1 MKIAITGG
9 GTGGHLAIANSIA
22 KELKNRNIET
32 IFIGSK
38 NGQDQMWFENSDL
51 FNQKYFLD
59 SKGVVNKKG
68 FAKILSLFK
77 IINLAFECKKILRQN
92 QINAVFSVGGY
103 SAAPASF
110 ASVICKIPLFIHEQN
125 AFIGRLNNLLK
136 KYAKKIYSSYL
147 EPKYDYP
154 VDEIYFKT
162 ARYRDKLKTIIFL
175 GGSQGANF
183 INELAKNLAERLLDQ
198 GYNVIHQCGN
208 KNFEETRKFYRDN
221 ELNVKVLGFHKEIYK
236 YIASADLAISRAG
249 ASALWELCANRL
261 PTIFIPYPFAAND
274 HQNFN
279 AKFLSDKNLAF
290 VCKQEESSESKI
302 YSLIKKVNIKKISH
316 TLEKTISQNGSKKI
330 VDDVLK
336 NLEN

>member
-9 GTGGHLAIANSIA
+9 GTGGHLAIASAIA
-22 KELKNRNIET
+22 KELKNQNIET

-38 NGQDQMWFENSDL
+38 NGQDQMWFENDDKFS
-51 FNQKYFLD
+51 QKYFLD
-59 SKGVVNKKG
+59 SKGVVNQKGIKKL
-68 FAKILSLFK
+68 LSLFK
-77 IINLAFECKKILRQN
+77 ILSLAFECKTILREN
-92 QINAVFSVGGY
+92 KIDAVFSVGGY

-136 KYAKKIYSSYL
+136 NYAKKIYSSYF
-147 EPKYDYP
+147 EPKFDYP

-162 ARYRDKLKTIIFL
+162 ARKRTSLKTIIFL

-183 INELAKNLAERLLDQ
+183 INEIAKKLAERLLDQ

-208 KNFEETRKFYRDN
+208 KNFEETQKFYQEK

-236 YIASADLAISRAG
+236 YIAFADLAISRAG
-249 ASALWELCANRL
+249 ASALWELCANNL
-261 PTIFIPYPFAAND
+261 PAIFIPYPHAAND
-274 HQNFN
+274 HQSFN

-290 VCKQEESSESKI
+290 VVKQDECDENKI
-302 YSLIKKVNIKKISH
+302 YKLIKKINIKKISQN
-316 TLEKTISQNGSKKI
+316 LEKTISNQGSKKI
-330 VDDVLK
+330 VDDMLK
-336 NLEN
+336 ILEK